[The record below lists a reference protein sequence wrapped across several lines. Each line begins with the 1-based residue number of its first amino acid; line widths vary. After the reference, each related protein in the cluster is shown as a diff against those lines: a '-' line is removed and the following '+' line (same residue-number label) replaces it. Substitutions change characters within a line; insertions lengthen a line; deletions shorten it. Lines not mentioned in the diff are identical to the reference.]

1 MNSAVVTA
9 EKASPSPQIAYGRE
23 FWLAY
28 FANTALIV
36 CNSSLFHY
44 FDFVSFLGG
53 DEYNLGMITGI
64 GMAGAVSCRF
74 AQGKLIDRFGTRVV
88 WLGSLVLLICSLMGH
103 FAVSRIDSYEI
114 YLLRITY
121 MVGLAGAFGSSITA
135 ISLKAPKGRSTELI
149 GVLGSSGFIGLGI
162 GPLIGDFVFN
172 AASSPEAKIQLM
184 FLVALAASFV
194 SIVLTVFATWG
205 DRPLVSRDHPSLIWL
220 IRQYHP
226 GWMLVMGF
234 AMGVGV
240 LFPQIFLRSY
250 ATEVGMDYLSS
261 FFLVYAI
268 TAFVCRLLT
277 RKLPE
282 RIGVNNAASIGILIL
297 ALSLV
302 LYVLGRS
309 PWLLP
314 IPAVIGGLAHA
325 LVFPAIIG
333 GGSVAFPK
341 KYRGTGTNLMLVM
354 FDAGALIGQPAIGA
368 MIAGSRKFDLPAYP
382 ITFAAIAI
390 LLTSIALLNLR
401 FAKPVVAREDE
412 LSEMEDRSICVNESV

>member
-9 EKASPSPQIAYGRE
+9 EERSTVPQIAYGRE

-36 CNSSLFHY
+36 CNSSLFRY

-53 DEYNLGMITGI
+53 DEYNLGLITGF
-64 GMAGAVSCRF
+64 GMAGAVLMRF
-74 AQGKLIDRFGTRVV
+74 VQGAMIDRFGTRVV
-88 WLGSLVLLICSLMGH
+88 WLGSLGLLICALLGH
-103 FAVSRIDSYEI
+103 FAVGRIDGPEI
-114 YLLRITY
+114 YGLRLCY

-135 ISLKAPKGRSTELI
+135 ISLKAPKGRATELI

-162 GPLIGDFVFN
+162 GPLVGDIIF
-172 AASSPEAKIQLM
+172 AGSGTIESKIQMM
-184 FLVALAASFV
+184 FVVALFASCV
-194 SIVLTVFATWG
+194 SIALTFLATRG
-205 DRPLVSRDHPSLIWL
+205 DRPQVSRNHPSLWKL
-220 IRQYHP
+220 IREYHP
-226 GWMLVMGF
+226 GWMLVMSF

-250 ATEVGMDYLSS
+250 AKEVGITNLSS

-268 TAFVCRLLT
+268 TAFSFRLMT

-282 RIGVNNAASIGILIL
+282 RIGVKNAATIGILVLATSL
-297 ALSLV
+297 ALYLFV
-302 LYVLGRS
+302 RN

-314 IPAVIGGLAHA
+314 IPAFIGGIAHA
-325 LVFPAIIG
+325 LIFPAIIG

-354 FDAGALIGQPAIGA
+354 LDSGGLVGQPVIGAL
-368 MIAGSRKFDLPAYP
+368 IAGSRKMDLPAYP
-382 ITFAAIAI
+382 ITFVAIG
-390 LLTSIALLNLR
+390 LLLATIALLNQR
-401 FAKPVVAREDE
+401 FAKPVVAREEDSPD
-412 LSEMEDRSICVNESV
+412 LEDRAMCVNESL